1 MTIHKHNLSSTHL
14 GQLSS
19 LSRCAS
25 FESLGKVGGNSPV
38 TGRSS
43 ASLESMLSSL
53 ATTPDYSPYLINTEV
68 GDLLDADDLD
78 LVGPDIIDDDK
89 AEEPTLDT
97 EDDYTPEDIHNIER
111 VPTMYLSAEE
121 AEGHGKLEKCKSMV
135 SIESIDE
142 TSRYDPKK
150 FDYREKW
157 FICLIG
163 LPASGKST
171 VVKQLINFAT
181 LNTMTKGNSGI
192 RVCSFN
198 AGDIRRK
205 YERQENTKFSF
216 NMDNA
221 SVQAVHEKYAFEALR
236 QLTDALV
243 NDTIDVGILDATNT
257 TKERRSWVFKTVEKV
272 SQESGIKI
280 NKLILEV
287 KCINKSLRRF
297 NIDKKADNQDYKG
310 TPKEQAILD
319 FLNRIERYEKV
330 YERVTLAEIRRLH
343 AKYFSITNAGESI
356 CYDCGFVHHDTRCH
370 QNLTFKSAVL
380 NLIYDFLISY
390 RCFFAGTYLKMV
402 DDFYT
407 KGYYRPI
414 FKSCLR
420 TSSLPEKTSS
430 TATKAA
436 TAATAT
442 ATATK
447 TATAT
452 TITTTAT
459 TTETAKTVL
468 VETKDKLRPVLLQ
481 HRN

>member
-1 MTIHKHNLSSTHL
+1 MTIHKHNVSSTHL

-25 FESLGKVGGNSPV
+25 FESLGKVGCNSSV

-53 ATTPDYSPYLINTEV
+53 ATTPDYSPYLIDTEV
-68 GDLLDADDLD
+68 GDLLNADDLD
-78 LVGPDIIDDDK
+78 LVGADIIDDDK
-89 AEEPTLDT
+89 AEELALET
-97 EDDYTPEDIHNIER
+97 EDDYTPDDIHDIER
-111 VPTMYLSAEE
+111 VPTMYLSDEE
-121 AEGHGKLEKCKSMV
+121 SEEHNRLEKCKSMA

-142 TSRYDPKK
+142 MSRYDPKK
-150 FDYREKW
+150 FNYREKW

-163 LPASGKST
+163 LPACGKST
-171 VVKQLINFAT
+171 VVKQLINFA
-181 LNTMTKGNSGI
+181 LMNTMTKDDAGV
-192 RVCSFN
+192 RFRSFN

-205 YERQENTKFSF
+205 YEREENTKFSF

-236 QLTDALV
+236 QLTDGLV

-257 TKERRSWVFKTVEKV
+257 TKDRRSRVFKNVEKV
-272 SQESGIKI
+272 SRESGVTI

-356 CYDCGFVHHDTRCH
+356 CYDCGFAHHDTRCH

-390 RCFFAGTYLKMV
+390 RCFFAAPYLKMV

-407 KGYYRPI
+407 KGYYKPI

-420 TSSLPEKTSS
+420 ISSLHESTTSS
-430 TATKAA
+430 TTEAA
-436 TAATAT
+436 
-442 ATATK
+442 K
-447 TATAT
+447 TAF
-452 TITTTAT
+452 
-459 TTETAKTVL
+459 

-481 HRN
+481 HRTN